1 MHQQSVGIG
10 ITTKD
15 RWDDLSVTLERLR
28 QNALDRF
35 ETIVI
40 DDGSSRPMPPGF
52 PRRFDWVK
60 FERCESSRG
69 YIAQRNR
76 LAQMLSSELYLSLD
90 DDSYPASLVPLD
102 HAAAWLL
109 GREDAVGLAF
119 SIQTPFDKRDNLP
132 ALGAAPYPVRFYI
145 GCAHMLKREL
155 FCRLG
160 GYTESLFYYCEE
172 IDFALKA
179 WKHKF
184 KVYKYSSV
192 VVCHD
197 MSPSGRNAANANR
210 FFTRN
215 DIWISF
221 WRSPYPIFILHLFIR
236 LPMILRYR
244 THRLHWKAVVRGYL
258 DAVVGLL
265 RVARYRDPLS
275 FRQYVAWLN
284 WPKEFH

>member
-1 MHQQSVGIG
+1 MLTSIGIG

-15 RWDDLSVTLERLR
+15 RWNDLTVTLDKLCHHG
-28 QNALDRF
+28 LSGL

-40 DDGSSRPMPPGF
+40 DDGSNEPMPQAFRQRF
-52 PRRFDWVK
+52 PWVR
-60 FERCESSRG
+60 FERFENSQG
-69 YIAQRNR
+69 YIVQRNR
-76 LAQMLSSELYLSLD
+76 LAQMLTSDLYLSLD
-90 DDSYPASLVPLD
+90 DDSYPKTSARL
-102 HAAAWLL
+102 HNAAAWLL

-119 SIQTPFDKRDNLP
+119 SIQTPFDKKDSLT
-132 ALGAAPYPVRFYI
+132 ALGAVPYPVRFYI
-145 GCAHMLKREL
+145 GCAHMLKRDL

-192 VVCHD
+192 VVFHD

-210 FFTRN
+210 FLTRN

-236 LPMILRYR
+236 LPMILRFKI
-244 THRLHWKAVVRGYL
+244 HRLQWKAALRGYL
-258 DAVVGLL
+258 EALVGLL

-275 FRQYVAWLN
+275 FRKYLAWLN